1 MAYETL
7 SLVHVC
13 PSVSQTRQSANSLAT
28 KMANDGHAVG
38 LLTGEMDTEQRLL
51 ALDRF
56 REGKERVL
64 ILTIP
69 VLRGI
74 DVEQVTLV
82 VNYDNPPYDEVR
94 HRPDFETYLHR
105 IGRTGRF
112 GKPGLALSLV
122 DGERDM
128 LEIEEYFGCPILE
141 LQTDDLDEIAKAVDG
156 CG

>member
-1 MAYETL
+1 
-7 SLVHVC
+7 
-13 PSVSQTRQSANSLAT
+13 
-28 KMANDGHAVG
+28 MANDGHAVG

-122 DGERDM
+122 DGERECRNM
-128 LEIEEYFGCPILE
+128 LEIQEYFRCPIPK

>member
-1 MAYETL
+1 
-7 SLVHVC
+7 
-13 PSVSQTRQSANSLAT
+13 
-28 KMANDGHAVG
+28 MANDGHAVG

-141 LQTDDLDEIAKAVDG
+141 LQTDDLDKIEKAVDG

>member
-1 MAYETL
+1 MVYEIL
-7 SLVHVC
+7 FPVDVC
-13 PSVSQTRQSANSLAT
+13 PSVPQTRDDADTLAT
-28 KMANDGHAVG
+28 KMANDHAVG
-38 LLTGEMDTEQRLL
+38 LLKREMDEEQRLRV
-51 ALDRF
+51 LDRF
-56 REGKERVL
+56 REGKVRVL

-141 LQTDDLDEIAKAVDG
+141 LQTDDLDKIEKAVDG

>member
-1 MAYETL
+1 
-7 SLVHVC
+7 
-13 PSVSQTRQSANSLAT
+13 
-28 KMANDGHAVG
+28 MANDGHAVG
-38 LLTGEMDTEQRLL
+38 LLTREMNEEQRLRV
-51 ALDRF
+51 LDRF
-56 REGKERVL
+56 REGKVRVL

-122 DGERDM
+122 DRERDM
-128 LEIEEYFGCPILE
+128 LKIQEYFGCPILE